1 MSDTTATLKVLAS
14 GDVDGRFAAFLKR
27 LETVERK
34 SGPFEMVLC
43 VGSFFGAAGDDG
55 DAAVWKALLAGER
68 RVPMPVYLLGP
79 NNQEEVGRFSDLKGY
94 ELCENV
100 VYLGEHGCFTT
111 KEGMTIAYLSG
122 RQQDSGGGAKK
133 DYEFGYDQVKSM
145 EVKMKSDDTKF
156 QGVDVLITSDWPH
169 GVSNFS
175 SRPAGLPAEAGSKL
189 ISKVALQL
197 RPRYHFSGVC
207 GIHYERQ
214 PYRNHRVAQEPARHV
229 TRFIGLGKVG
239 NSDKRKWLYAFNI
252 SPLKGMERAA
262 LVAQP
267 TEVTDVPYNAAAYSA
282 GADDSR
288 GGGSFFWDMNAG
300 PEDPNKRRKGQRV
313 VEEHQ
318 QQKRPR
324 QQPAGPC
331 WFCLSGSEVEKHLI
345 VSIGDHSYLA
355 LPKGGLTPD
364 HVLVLPIAHHPS
376 LLELPKE
383 VEEEIDKF
391 KSALKKCYKKQG
403 KAAVFFERNYKSH
416 HLQLQVVPVKKECAE
431 AAKTAFN
438 DVGDA
443 QDVELLEMIEHSTL
457 PQMVQPGAPYFY
469 AELPCKT
476 RLFHRVRSGF
486 PIQFG
491 REALACK
498 ALLDME
504 DRIDWRDCKVGKE
517 EETKMTKDFRS
528 AFQPFDFTLED
539 DDK

>member
-1 MSDTTATLKVLAS
+1 MSNIATAATMKVLAS

-27 LETVERK
+27 LEAVERK

-55 DAAVWKALLAGER
+55 DEAVWKALLAGER

-79 NNQEEVGRFSDLKGY
+79 NSQEEVGRFSDLKGY

-100 VYLGEHGCFTT
+100 VYLGENGCFTT

-145 EVKMKSDDTKF
+145 EVQMKLGDTKF

-169 GVSNFS
+169 GVCNFS

-197 RPRYHFSGVC
+197 RPRYHFSGVT

-214 PYRNHRVAQEPARHV
+214 PYRNHRVLNEPARHV

-239 NSDKRKWLYAFNI
+239 NADKRKWLYAFNI
-252 SPLKGMERAA
+252 SPLKSMERAA

-267 TEVTDVPYNAAAYSA
+267 PEVTDLPYNAVSAGA

-288 GGGSFFWDMNAG
+288 GGGSFFWDMNA
-300 PEDPNKRRKGQRV
+300 PMEDPNKKRKGHQRV
-313 VEEHQ
+313 VEEH

-331 WFCLSGSEVEKHLI
+331 WFCLSGAEVEKHLI

-376 LLELPKE
+376 LLELPNE
-383 VEEEIDKF
+383 V
-391 KSALKKCYKKQG
+391 S
-403 KAAVFFERNYKSH
+403 
-416 HLQLQVVPVKKECAE
+416 
-431 AAKTAFN
+431 
-438 DVGDA
+438 
-443 QDVELLEMIEHSTL
+443 
-457 PQMVQPGAPYFY
+457 
-469 AELPCKT
+469 
-476 RLFHRVRSGF
+476 
-486 PIQFG
+486 
-491 REALACK
+491 
-498 ALLDME
+498 
-504 DRIDWRDCKVGKE
+504 
-517 EETKMTKDFRS
+517 
-528 AFQPFDFTLED
+528 
-539 DDK
+539 